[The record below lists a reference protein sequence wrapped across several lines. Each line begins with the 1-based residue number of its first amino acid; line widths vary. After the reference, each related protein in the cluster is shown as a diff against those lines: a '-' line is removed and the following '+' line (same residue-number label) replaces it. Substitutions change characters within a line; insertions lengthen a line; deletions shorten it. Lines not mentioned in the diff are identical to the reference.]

1 MKIGMIKAKNPA
13 PESKINSNAVLKGI
27 GIGHGR
33 RCGNNGSN
41 DSRCKNGYLPER
53 RKRPIAPLS
62 DAERMKG
69 QEKCQSRQRNLLYN
83 YTDILSQFKSARRP
97 YLLHRDG

>member
-13 PESKINSNAVLKGI
+13 PESKINSNAVER
-27 GIGHGR
+27 HRHRPGR

-69 QEKCQSRQRNLLYN
+69 QEKCQKIKEL
-83 YTDILSQFKSARRP
+83 II
-97 YLLHRDG
+97 